1 MNVTMNAEDIPK
13 ANRILD
19 RLNASDKLIT
29 LIDDLNRIKAEK
41 KEALK
46 GYRDAIESIESAISQ
61 EVINIKSGQRNLFD
75 NEASEMSSVQ

>member
-75 NEASEMSSVQ
+75 NEASEAASVQ

>member
-1 MNVTMNAEDIPK
+1 MNAEDIPK

-75 NEASEMSSVQ
+75 NEAPEAASVQ